1 MEWSELFELFFNKF
15 LVLGCLGGFLPNKFV
30 AIWLYRLWFDLFD
43 KSLFLIGIVGKI
55 GMLFW
60 IVPKGI
66 LTFNEFVRQA
76 YTSIFDIF
84 ALFGVPYA
92 VLKLRLDLTDF
103 FDTDLPFGLTMCD
116 LWLF

>member
-1 MEWSELFELFFNKF
+1 M
-15 LVLGCLGGFLPNKFV
+15 
-30 AIWLYRLWFDLFD
+30 
-43 KSLFLIGIVGKI
+43 
-55 GMLFW
+55 
-60 IVPKGI
+60 PKGI

-116 LWLF
+116 AWWAERQNFFTPSILTAYNFAAFLPTETYSTSLQRSKHVLKHTLNSSDW